1 MENSKTKPAESKTP
15 KEIALHY
22 MTTLVDVARESFLIL
37 SADLKVISAN
47 PMFYE
52 TFKVEPTE
60 TEKNYVYELGNGQWN
75 IAELKSLFEEIL
87 PKQNVVRNYEVMHDF
102 ETIGRKT
109 MLLNARQIDTVQL
122 IILAIEDITVRKSLE
137 EQLAEHTKSLETI
150 VSDRTK
156 ELASRVKELE
166 QMNKVMVGREM
177 KMIEL
182 KAELDKLKKFR

>member
-75 IAELKSLFEEIL
+75 IEELQSLLEEIL
-87 PKQNVVRNYEVMHDF
+87 PKKKIVRNYEVMHDF
-102 ETIGRKT
+102 
-109 MLLNARQIDTVQL
+109 
-122 IILAIEDITVRKSLE
+122 
-137 EQLAEHTKSLETI
+137 
-150 VSDRTK
+150 
-156 ELASRVKELE
+156 
-166 QMNKVMVGREM
+166 
-177 KMIEL
+177 
-182 KAELDKLKKFR
+182 